1 MNEFIVIKPDNYR
14 QYLPLDIVA
23 FHYSEPGACGY
34 HGVLRII
41 TSKKE
46 LYMVHYLYDKWED
59 SDLLQVCPVLRHINF
74 GIFRHNI
81 VLPEWITLYMGLGN
95 SLFLKKEIGEK
106 LEFTVM
112 NAGEIYQQW
121 AKKILE
127 LI

>member
-1 MNEFIVIKPDNYR
+1 M
-14 QYLPLDIVA
+14 
-23 FHYSEPGACGY
+23 YSNSA
-34 HGVLRII
+34 RIF
-41 TSKKE
+41 SS
-46 LYMVHYLYDKWED
+46 LNYDKWEEF
-59 SDLLQVCPVLRHINF
+59 DLLQVCPVLRYINF

-106 LEFTVM
+106 LEFTGM